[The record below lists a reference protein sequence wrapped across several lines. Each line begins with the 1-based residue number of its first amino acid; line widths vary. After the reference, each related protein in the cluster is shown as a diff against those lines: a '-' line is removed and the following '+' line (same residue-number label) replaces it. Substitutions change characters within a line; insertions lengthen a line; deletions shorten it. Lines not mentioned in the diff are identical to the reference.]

1 MSAEADAGAARRPS
15 VQPLS
20 PAAPTT
26 GVHVD
31 TLHACHCLFT
41 CRLRLAPP
49 SSVAW
54 QVPAALAAKSLP
66 AAGRLGTAAPPASR
80 RLSGDRG
87 RHRFPGAR
95 RRRQHQWLWSGK
107 GGMSLEGL
115 PSSESWQRRA
125 RGSAAAGTPWGAVLS
140 PTVTV
145 RLAFPHVREPGVSRK
160 PAAPAFVKQ
169 RGRCCDCTRGRFNM
183 LSKQSATKARFW

>member
-41 CRLRLAPP
+41 CRSRLAPP

-80 RLSGDRG
+80 RLSGERG
-87 RHRFPGAR
+87 RHRFLGAR
-95 RRRQHQWLWSGK
+95 RRRQRQWL
-107 GGMSLEGL
+107 
-115 PSSESWQRRA
+115 
-125 RGSAAAGTPWGAVLS
+125 
-140 PTVTV
+140 
-145 RLAFPHVREPGVSRK
+145 
-160 PAAPAFVKQ
+160 
-169 RGRCCDCTRGRFNM
+169 
-183 LSKQSATKARFW
+183 